1 MEQQREGQNSKEK
14 LKGENGKKKEK
25 KEWERANVLGHSQI
39 MALQQIITH
48 ISAQNDSMIEEVDSG
63 PRNHRAKPRRR
74 KQKAQ
79 ARVGEKGK
87 AIKYKN
93 TAKTRQASESNW
105 QSLETKRKKIGGPIM
120 TPPFTSPKAKQ
131 MPSLEMDDGEDK

>member
-1 MEQQREGQNSKEK
+1 MQERGFLRPLNSNVQTSKVIDNNLNTTWNQDLEGGKWKEMEQWREGQNSKEK

-74 KQKAQ
+74 K
-79 ARVGEKGK
+79 
-87 AIKYKN
+87 
-93 TAKTRQASESNW
+93 
-105 QSLETKRKKIGGPIM
+105 
-120 TPPFTSPKAKQ
+120 
-131 MPSLEMDDGEDK
+131 